1 MRTFAPDSPA
11 RGGPPN
17 SFPVPARATTATFLF
32 PVLRLFLTHS
42 LRYFA
47 RHPILTAL
55 NVFGIAL
62 GVTVFLSI
70 QIINHS
76 ALESF
81 RASVDIVAGR
91 ADLEIIG
98 DGLRFDENAWRTVVD
113 DPDITAATPTVED
126 VASLPD
132 YPGEYLQVLGVDI
145 FSNRPLRTFEL
156 RDAQQQKP
164 DVERFLRDPKVIAV
178 TQKLSRRL
186 GLKIGDPLR
195 IETPTGIETFHIGF
209 VLTFGEDA
217 PGADEHL
224 AVIDIASAQEDFRH
238 IGKLSRISALIR
250 PGANFEAVCADLRR
264 KLPPGTVVE
273 APDRRN
279 RQVERM
285 LGAFQLNLTALS
297 LISLLVGMFLIY
309 NTVAAAVV
317 RRRYEIGV
325 LRALGLGRRQVQM
338 LFIGE
343 ALVLGV
349 AGLALGL
356 GLGVV
361 LASHLVGAVSR
372 TITSLYIL
380 TSIQTLFVSPW
391 SVVAAMALCLG
402 AVVAAAWFPARE
414 ASLISP
420 VEALSLGHLE
430 DESARS
436 TGRWLLVGCGL
447 LALAAIVARVSLS
460 FGPAWL
466 SFGAALFTLLGFAFF
481 VPTICRLFSRYVKPR
496 AVMPRIAAGH
506 FAQSLHRN
514 SVAIASLVV
523 ALAMVVGISTMIF
536 SFRTTVQNWLE
547 RSIQSDLVIAP
558 AANLLVGNREVVRPE
573 VERIVATLPHV
584 SYDSFR
590 ELRVQFRGQLVKL
603 AAVRMAVTR
612 NIEKLD
618 FSEGDSHAAFDAA
631 IEHEAMLVSQPFERR
646 YHLGLG
652 DTLRLDTPTGPHDF
666 KIAGVYLDYTTEGGV
681 LLFDWST
688 YRKYWHDDS
697 VNGLGLYIDKKSG
710 LTPEE
715 LQAELRPKIAPYG
728 DYLIKSNGEL
738 REQVFRIFD
747 QTFAVTYLLQTIG
760 IVVSALG
767 IFLSLSVLVAER
779 RREISILRAVG
790 ASRRQI
796 EALVL
801 WEAGLIGL
809 IGSIL
814 GLIAGLVL
822 AAVLSYVINVSF
834 FGWTIAWATPW
845 RFLVALPFMVVG
857 AALAAGYGPA
867 RQASRLDIAEGV
879 KME

>member
-1 MRTFAPDSPA
+1 M
-11 RGGPPN
+11 
-17 SFPVPARATTATFLF
+17 
-32 PVLRLFLTHS
+32 LRLFLTHS

-47 RHPILTAL
+47 RHPALTAL
-55 NVFGIAL
+55 NIVGIAL

-70 QIINHS
+70 QIVNHS

-91 ADLEIIG
+91 ADLEVVG
-98 DGLRFDENAWRTVVD
+98 DGLRFDEDAWRIVAG
-113 DPDITAATPTVED
+113 DPDIAAATPTVED
-126 VASLPD
+126 VAALPD
-132 YPGEYLQVLGVDI
+132 YPGEYLQVLGIDI
-145 FSNRPLRTFEL
+145 FSNQPLRTFEL
-156 RDAQQQKP
+156 HDAQQQKP
-164 DVERFLRDPKVIAV
+164 DVVQFLRDPTVIAL
-178 TQKLSRRL
+178 TEKLTRRL
-186 GLKIGDPLR
+186 GLKIGDPVR
-195 IETPTGIETFHIGF
+195 IETPVGLRTFRVGF
-209 VLTFGEDA
+209 ILAFGEDA

-224 AVIDIASAQEDFRH
+224 AVIDIASAQENFRH
-238 IGKLSRISALIR
+238 LGKLSRISARLR
-250 PGANFEAVCADLRR
+250 PGADFNAVCADLRR
-264 KLPPGTVVE
+264 KLPPGVVVE

-325 LRALGLGRRQVQM
+325 LRSLGLGRFQVQL
-338 LFIGE
+338 LFMGE

-356 GLGVV
+356 VLGIV
-361 LASHLVGAVSR
+361 LAGRLVGAVSQ

-391 SVVAAMALCLG
+391 AVLAAMALCLG
-402 AVVAAAWFPARE
+402 AVVLAAWFPARE
-414 ASLISP
+414 AALIPP

-430 DESARS
+430 DESARA
-436 TGRWLLVGCGL
+436 TGRWFAVGIGL
-447 LALAAIVARVSLS
+447 LALAGLTAWTSLTV
-460 FGPAWL
+460 GPAWL
-466 SFGAALFTLLGFAFF
+466 SFGSALFTLLGFAFF
-481 VPTICRLFSRYVKPR
+481 VPTICRLFSRFVKPR
-496 AVMPRIAAGH
+496 AIMPRIAAGH

-536 SFRTTVQNWLE
+536 SFRSTVQSWLE
-547 RSIQSDLVIAP
+547 RSIQADLVIAP
-558 AANLLVGNREVVRPE
+558 AANLLIGNRELVRPE
-573 VERIVATLPHV
+573 VEQVVAALPHV
-584 SYDSFR
+584 TYDSFR
-590 ELRVQFRGQLVKL
+590 ELRIQFEGQLVKM

-612 NIEKLD
+612 DIEKLD
-618 FSEGDSHAAFDAA
+618 FSEGDSHSAFDAA
-631 IEHEAMLVSQPFERR
+631 IDHEAALVSQPFQRR
-646 YHLGLG
+646 FHLGLG
-652 DTLRLDTPTGPHDF
+652 DTIRLNTPTGVRDF

-681 LLFDWST
+681 ILFDWST
-688 YRKYWHDDS
+688 YKKYWRDDS
-697 VNGLGLYIDKKSG
+697 VNGLGLYLDKKAG
-710 LTPEE
+710 FTADQ
-715 LQAELRPKIAPYG
+715 LQESLRPKIAPYG
-728 DYLIKSNGEL
+728 DYLIKSNREL

-760 IVVSALG
+760 IIVSGLG
-767 IFLSLSVLVAER
+767 IFLSLTVLVAER

-801 WEAGLIGL
+801 WEAALIGL
-809 IGSIL
+809 IGSLL
-814 GLIAGLVL
+814 GIVAGLVL
-822 AAVLSYVINVSF
+822 AAILSYVINVSF

-845 RFLVALPFMVVG
+845 GSLLALPFLVMA

-867 RQASRLDIAEGV
+867 RQAAHLDIAEGV